1 MERNPILE
9 ATNQNISPNTTQTT
23 NQSQN
28 QITMI
33 AQFNKFKK
41 ELRNS
46 GKNPQQI
53 VQELL
58 SSGKMSNKQFEELSA
73 RANALKNFLK

>member
-1 MERNPILE
+1 
-9 ATNQNISPNTTQTT
+9 
-23 NQSQN
+23 
-28 QITMI
+28 MI

-41 ELRNS
+41 KELQNS

-73 RANALKNFLK
+73 RANTLKNFLK